1 MMDWLK
7 ATVAAF
13 TAVSALVGIVV
24 GLLYGPFSYLVR
36 EPDRIQDYASPDGKY
51 IATVRTESGSG
62 LNPRCRSC
70 VLVHRAI
77 IPTQQAISLGKAYV
91 VLGGD
96 CDATVSWE
104 SPKVLGIEILPGS
117 SCRGTYEIAPTD
129 LSQQVVIHF
138 KM

>member
-7 ATVAAF
+7 ATAAAF

-24 GLLYGPFSYLVR
+24 GLLYGPLSFLVR
-36 EPDRIQDYASPDGKY
+36 EPDSVQDYASPDGKY
-51 IATVRTESGSG
+51 IATVRTESGSS
-62 LNPRCRSC
+62 LTQHCHSS
-70 VLVHRAI
+70 VLVHQAM

-96 CDATVSWE
+96 CGATVRWE
-104 SPKVLGIEILPGS
+104 SSKVLGIQISPGS
-117 SCRGTYEIAPTD
+117 SYRGNYEIAPTD